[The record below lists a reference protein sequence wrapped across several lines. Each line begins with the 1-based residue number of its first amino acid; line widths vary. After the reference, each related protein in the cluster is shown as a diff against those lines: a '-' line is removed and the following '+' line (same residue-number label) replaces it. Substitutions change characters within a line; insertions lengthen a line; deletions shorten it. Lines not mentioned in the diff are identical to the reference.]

1 MCCTSKVI
9 GPKRPKAH
17 NIIYINRTEHSQE
30 RKNVPAQ
37 WKMGFGLEILWKVLF
52 WTVLVSLFFRAKAK
66 QWRRRT
72 QWLLLLSFSLCFLG
86 LICFWLWLWIW
97 KNRFWFFVFEW
108 CKCASA
114 TLSLVKSLSGLRC
127 KLWSLLKNE
136 KVIRKWTKVTCPSQ
150 YFSNFME

>member
-17 NIIYINRTEHSQE
+17 NIIYINRTERSQE

-86 LICFWLWLWIW
+86 LSLFLVMIMNKEEQVLVFCF
-97 KNRFWFFVFEW
+97 RVVQV
-108 CKCASA
+108 CKCNTVTCEKFKRLAVW
-114 TLSLVKSLSGLRC
+114 TVKSG
-127 KLWSLLKNE
+127 KEWE
-136 KVIRKWTKVTCPSQ
+136 
-150 YFSNFME
+150 SN